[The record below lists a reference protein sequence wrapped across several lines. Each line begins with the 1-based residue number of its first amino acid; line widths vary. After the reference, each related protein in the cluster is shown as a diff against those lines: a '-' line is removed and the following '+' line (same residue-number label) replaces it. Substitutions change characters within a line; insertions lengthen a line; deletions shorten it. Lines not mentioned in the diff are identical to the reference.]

1 MGRSRGQRNPKPPK
15 PDVSKR
21 RLGAPFAIALASAA
35 ALAIAWLAT
44 RGPTD
49 IAHGALRRNNLLFV
63 TIDTLRA
70 DRLGSYG
77 SHAGLT
83 PHLDRLGE
91 DGIVFEDVVSH
102 VPLTL
107 PAHTSIFTAK
117 YPTRH
122 GVHDNGTYRLGP
134 GHNTLATLLSD
145 HGYRTAAFVG
155 AFVLDARFGLGR
167 GFDHYDD
174 YYGEKRTFESFTE
187 LERRAESV
195 LAPAEAWLR
204 ERRNEPW
211 LVWIHLFDPHA
222 PYEAPEPFASRHS
235 RDPYGAEIAY
245 VDDRLGAFLARL
257 DAAGLLENTLVT
269 LVGDHG
275 ESLGEHGELTHGT
288 FAYNAT
294 LSVPWILWSRAVPAG
309 RFSPRVRH
317 VDVLPT
323 LLDLL
328 GIESPPE
335 IDGVSLRPFLQA
347 PSRYEAPTSYFEALN
362 PHLTRGWAPLRGV
375 IGGRYKFI
383 ELPISEIYDLQED
396 PGETQ
401 NLAPRRARLA
411 SELRDTLG
419 ALVAGDTSEPA
430 SADVETIRR
439 LASLGYLVAPVD
451 VRRDTYS
458 EEDDPK
464 RLVDLAN
471 AHDQAGALFQS
482 GHEEEALD
490 LLEKIREQQPR
501 SSFAHQKLAYALRQ
515 LGRADEAIDVLEGA
529 VRSGLTDSSLLVLL
543 GSYLVETGEVGKA
556 RSLLEPVAEAHPE
569 FAEAHNTLGVAYAR
583 LGNPVAAELAFS
595 KVLELDPS
603 SATAH
608 NNLGSVELGRGRND
622 EAVAH
627 FERALAIDEGLASAH
642 NGLGVAH
649 ARRGELERAVA
660 AWKRAVEL
668 APDAFDALYNLA
680 MALLE
685 RSPAEAVP
693 YLERFAAKAPPDRYR
708 EDIIKAGE
716 ILNELR

>member
-1 MGRSRGQRNPKPPK
+1 MAR
-15 PDVSKR
+15 
-21 RLGAPFAIALASAA
+21 FALVLAA
-35 ALAIAWLAT
+35 AVLAIFWRST
-44 RGPTD
+44 RAPNEL
-49 IAHGALRRNNLLFV
+49 AHGSLQGNNLLFV
-63 TIDTLRA
+63 TIDTLRS
-70 DRLGSYG
+70 DHLGSYG

-83 PHLDRLGE
+83 PHLDRLAE
-91 DGIVFEDVVSH
+91 EGIVFEDVVSH

-122 GVHDNGTYRLGP
+122 GVHDNGTYRVGP
-134 GHNTLATLLSD
+134 GHDTLATILGH

-155 AFVLDARFGLGR
+155 AFVLDARFGLAR
-167 GFDHYDD
+167 GFEQYDD

-222 PYEAPEPFASRHS
+222 PYAAPEPFASRHS
-235 RDPYGAEIAY
+235 GDSYGAEIAY

-257 DAAGLLENTLVT
+257 DAAGLLENTLVA

-275 ESLGEHGELTHGT
+275 ESIGDHGELTHGT

-294 LSVPWILWSRAVPAG
+294 LSVPWILWSKTIPAG

-328 GIESPPE
+328 GIENPPE
-335 IDGVSLRPFLQA
+335 IDGTSIRPFLHA

-375 IGGRYKFI
+375 IRGQYKFI
-383 ELPISEIYDLQED
+383 ALPIAEIYDLHGD

-401 NLAPRRARLA
+401 NLAPGRARLA
-411 SELRDTLG
+411 SELRDSLD

-430 SADVETIRR
+430 STDAETLRR

-458 EEDDPK
+458 EDDDPK
-464 RLVDLAN
+464 RLVDFAN
-471 AHDQAGALFQS
+471 AHDEAGTLFQN

-490 LLEKIREQQPR
+490 LLRKIREQQPR

-515 LGRADEAIDVLEGA
+515 VGRADEAIDVLEGA
-529 VRSGLTDSSLLVLL
+529 VESGLTDLSLLVLL
-543 GSYLVETGEVGKA
+543 GSYLVDTGEVEKA
-556 RSLLEPVAEAHPE
+556 RVLLEPVAEAHPD
-569 FAEAHNTLGVAYAR
+569 FAEAQNILGVALAR
-583 LGNPVAAELAFS
+583 LGEPAAAELAFL

-608 NNLGSVELGRGRND
+608 NNLGSVQLGRGRND
-622 EAVAH
+622 EAIAH
-627 FERALAIDEGLASAH
+627 FERALATDEELASAH

-649 ARRGELERAVA
+649 ARRGELERAVV

-668 APDAFDALYNLA
+668 APDEFDALYNLA

-685 RSPAEAVP
+685 LSPGEAVP
-693 YLERFAAKAPPDRYR
+693 YLERFAAKAPPERYR
-708 EDIIKAGE
+708 EE
-716 ILNELR
+716 IAAARAVLEKLRHSLRG